1 MEPTIKAL
9 VQYFELDEP
18 ELRTTLEDR
27 KDSSYVILKK
37 QLSKD
42 EIADFKAVQED
53 KEAGSKIKGVWF
65 EDAYIRRYP
74 YNSLAC
80 HVLGYTVSS
89 EQGQSGIEE
98 EYNSALSGTDG
109 RSYKY
114 LNEDLEQSTSVKKAT
129 DGNTVVSLSTRPCR
143 ASQRNISTN
152 LSRIIPIKM
161 WRDRRPK
168 TLACC

>member
-1 MEPTIKAL
+1 MQALLTNRMKRKLALVFALIVLALIGVNVRLAYINKTSGDKYTKKVLAQQDTNSVVLPFRRGDILDRNGTILATSEKVYNLILDPKVLWQNQDKEDADKDCVEPTIKAL

-65 EDAYIRRYP
+65 EDA
-74 YNSLAC
+74 
-80 HVLGYTVSS
+80 
-89 EQGQSGIEE
+89 
-98 EYNSALSGTDG
+98 
-109 RSYKY
+109 
-114 LNEDLEQSTSVKKAT
+114 
-129 DGNTVVSLSTRPCR
+129 
-143 ASQRNISTN
+143 
-152 LSRIIPIKM
+152 
-161 WRDRRPK
+161 
-168 TLACC
+168 